1 MGIALIICMG
11 ITMVIAILWTRG
23 IDKAMTDYPD
33 YKGEDL
39 FGAFDNIEKQ
49 KKKKENE

>member
-23 IDKAMTDYPD
+23 IDNMKNEHPD

-39 FGAFDNIEKQ
+39 FGYFDNINKT
-49 KKKKENE
+49 KKENE